1 MKRIGIV
8 GYYGH
13 GNFGDDLF
21 LHVFRRLF
29 PMSQYRLDLLGHS
42 GDLMR
47 KYQDSRLDTLKDDY
61 SAIII
66 GGGDLLIPGYD
77 ISDQYLLEE
86 FLQVPVFIHGVGV
99 PTWTGTDETAMKKM
113 RDFIRS
119 DAIHGIC
126 ARDPESAEWI
136 NTRLEPKVRAIHSED
151 MVFSLADTLE
161 SSYSPVGPIERVG
174 IVMRGGQATPKCKM
188 KNFVRSLLNSDL
200 KVRFLML
207 ATGQE
212 LTYDY
217 GAVEELECLDSPLV
231 DVVVRQS
238 DSDLLHAFGGVDAVY
253 SMKFHG
259 CIAALM
265 HGIPTVALI
274 TTDKFVHLYKK
285 LEIEKFVIHHTSE
298 RIFDSVDYFSAFPK
312 LGINDLYQCSMDSLR
327 QLKRSIDA
335 ID

>member
-1 MKRIGIV
+1 VRRLGIV

-13 GNFGDDLF
+13 GNFGDELF
-21 LHVFRRLF
+21 LNVFRRLF

-42 GDLMR
+42 GALMR
-47 KYQDSRLDTLKDDY
+47 QYPDSRLQTLKEDY
-61 SAIII
+61 AAILI

-77 ISDQYLLEE
+77 IAEQYLLPEYT
-86 FLQVPVFIHGVGV
+86 QVPVFIHGVGV
-99 PTWTGTDETAMKKM
+99 PTWTGTDEKAIAKM
-113 RDFIRS
+113 RSFVQS
-119 DAIHGIC
+119 EAIQWIC

-136 NTRLEPKVRAIHSED
+136 NSTLKPQVSAIHSED

-161 SSYSPVGPIERVG
+161 SDYTPKRPIETVG

-188 KNFVRSLLNSDL
+188 KTFVRSLLNSGL
-200 KVRFLML
+200 KVKFLML
-207 ATGQE
+207 ATGAE

-285 LEIEKFVIHHTSE
+285 LELEKFVIHHTNE
-298 RIFDSVDYFSAFPK
+298 KLFDSIEQFADFPK
-312 LGINDLYQCSMDSLR
+312 LGLNDLYESSADSLR
-327 QLKRSIDA
+327 QLKRRIDGLK
-335 ID
+335 